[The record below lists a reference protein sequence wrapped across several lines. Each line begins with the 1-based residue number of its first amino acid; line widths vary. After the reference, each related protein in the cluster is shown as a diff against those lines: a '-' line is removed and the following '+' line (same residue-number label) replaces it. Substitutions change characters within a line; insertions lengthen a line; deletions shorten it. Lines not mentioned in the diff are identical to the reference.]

1 MTVGGELS
9 LHDLVDLSLGTPEVV
24 NYRGL
29 RTLLLTI
36 VDTLKLGDVKAQLK
50 ESEKIEILAG
60 KDGEVSDR
68 LSRVHSTTSS
78 SEVLELEK
86 KVSQLETKLDS
97 LNQLPSNENL
107 MHRVRSHDSTDSQ
120 APVSEMWQ
128 LMQVQKK
135 AQTNEEG
142 ISKLMSMVEHLM
154 GEFQDLKKDVDGMK
168 QQMEKFNSEISNLQ
182 EQMNS
187 VDQNNSAL
195 MERLKKVEAASSNQD
210 KMNELQKFMNDLNNK
225 ISSLPPIEL
234 IVTWPAMEDALK
246 GIYKET
252 TVSTVV
258 SHNGMQTAPMTDT
271 SKIQTMPT
279 THAYAQTMTPSPP
292 GSRHS
297 SRPSSAAHPSQ
308 EIQKILKNIGEL
320 SGKHNLLDDRV
331 TGLEELVAQKANMAD
346 VEKMILDNA
355 IPEDLQKMI
364 EELKEGLEQLREN
377 REKLQSLLDA
387 RSTAATHND
396 LEELKAFVENSL
408 KQVRSLTDGVNK
420 SSSEVVDV
428 RAESLQSDLENQV
441 QQDLTKLSH
450 QVMAKF
456 ATPMT
461 ELNDRMGSL
470 ENLLNSKLNQLG
482 KKLQKIKHFI
492 QDDSKSSRKGSGL
505 AAVEGAD
512 SERETPSPAND
523 SDVISGI
530 KSRLLDLQAEVD
542 KLNQTCIHMV
552 EEHNAKQKHID
563 ALYTFVDRL
572 QENKA
577 DKEHVTMEIDVKADK
592 RALENKISRNQF
604 EGTVDEISRNLN
616 SVMEKLSGHQS
627 AWQQAVG
634 EIKVDVENKLDRME
648 LDPLKAYLDKRI
660 KAANAKVIRKE
671 PDMPEDAAG
680 FRKQLIQKFHCISC
694 DRPLDMAPQAPLASL
709 PESKG
714 LPGTRSGRPYTTFEL
729 EQIRAAQ
736 KSNQYQD
743 VPEYFVTNRSC
754 GGSHTLTYPHRRV
767 TRITHLSNIVQT
779 EDVATAIVNGKVETD
794 VVGQDGHIYKARISP
809 TQMDHLPTLAQPKI
823 QSARSR
829 SRLGSAHMRSQ
840 TAPSAMLDD
849 PHANLTPR
857 PSSSRHPS
865 RPQSGRPTSARPQSG
880 RHSRSPPNDAT
891 RAAGDGHPLTP
902 NTSQEGGQRS
912 ITVITPPPS
921 AIEEIAVELPSS
933 SGPQDTTQNTT

>member
-377 REKLQSLLDA
+377 REK
-387 RSTAATHND
+387 
-396 LEELKAFVENSL
+396 
-408 KQVRSLTDGVNK
+408 
-420 SSSEVVDV
+420 
-428 RAESLQSDLENQV
+428 
-441 QQDLTKLSH
+441 
-450 QVMAKF
+450 
-456 ATPMT
+456 
-461 ELNDRMGSL
+461 
-470 ENLLNSKLNQLG
+470 
-482 KKLQKIKHFI
+482 
-492 QDDSKSSRKGSGL
+492 
-505 AAVEGAD
+505 
-512 SERETPSPAND
+512 D

-736 KSNQYQD
+736 KRSQPGKSLNHHERALFEREAARQRKQDIVAYLVHFEKTKKDMPMVRNCMSIGLPCLPANRNITVSNQYQD